1 VTKLTQL
8 ALANSDWLIN
18 NTCVSTTRTRQRS
31 TAEERREAV
40 IEAAIDEFG
49 EHGYH
54 AASTGAIAKRAGI
67 SQPYIYALF
76 PDKGTL
82 FLACYQRGCDRI
94 RHAFAQ
100 AARGTE
106 PGDARVTA
114 MGLAYLELL
123 QSRRELMLQLQAFAA
138 ASVPTLRPAIRQSFI
153 DVMGDIRHLLGDD
166 TDEAALFT
174 ARGMLLNIL
183 TALEVPDDFWPTP
196 LTEGAAPTLGA
207 PAERSGSAAAIG

>member
-1 VTKLTQL
+1 
-8 ALANSDWLIN
+8 LIN
-18 NTCVSTTRTRQRS
+18 NVSVSTTRSRQRS

-76 PDKGTL
+76 PDKETL
-82 FLACYQRGCDRI
+82 FLACYRRGCERI
-94 RHAFAQ
+94 RHAFAE

-106 PGDARVTA
+106 PGEARVGA
-114 MGLAYLELL
+114 MAAAYVDLL
-123 QSRRELMLQLQAFAA
+123 QSRRELMLQLQAFAT
-138 ASVPTLRPAIRQSFI
+138 ASVPTLRPAIRRSFI
-153 DVMGDIRHLLGDD
+153 DVMGDIRRLLGGD
-166 TDEAALFT
+166 TDEAAVFT

-183 TALEVPDDFWPTP
+183 TALEVPEGFWPTP
-196 LTEGAAPTLGA
+196 LAEGEVETLGA
-207 PAERSGSAAAIG
+207 PAGRSGTATTATAGRSGSAPGTG